1 MLIGYARASTIDQNP
16 ARQMDALQAAG
27 CQEIFIEKA
36 SGSHRNRPEL
46 VAALD
51 CMRDGDMLV
60 VWKLSRLARSL
71 TQLIKTAAEI
81 NERGL
86 ALRVLTPDINTRT
99 PEGRLFFYMAV
110 AFGEFD
116 RELVVENTRAGLA
129 TANKHG
135 RKGGRPKALSEQ
147 SIKQAEALLKDKE
160 NYPFVS
166 DVIDQLKIGRTA
178 FYNYFPPGRI
188 KELRGEHSA

>member
-1 MLIGYARASTIDQNP
+1 MLIGYARASTMDQNP
-16 ARQMDALQAAG
+16 ARQMDALRASG
-27 CQEIFIEKA
+27 CEEIFIEKA
-36 SGSHRNRPEL
+36 SGSHRKRPEL
-46 VAALD
+46 MAALD

-60 VWKLSRLARSL
+60 VWKLSRLARSI

-81 NERGL
+81 NERGIG
-86 ALRVLTPDINTRT
+86 LRVLTPEINTRT

-110 AFGEFD
+110 AFGEFE

-129 TANKHG
+129 AANKHG

-147 SIKQAEALLKDKE
+147 SLKQAEALLKDKE